1 MTQPTILSLSL
12 SSLTLSLSLMCRW
25 TLLSLWTTKDGEPNT
40 VLFHLAIP
48 LMSAQGFAN
57 YFVYVVD
64 KKTLRSVCC
73 CAPRGRSSGVEEEGA
88 PPRKGA
94 VFAVPSFETNVPLSR
109 KQHQTKAWCVCVCVC
124 CTGTYSLRVVCCW
137 CCLLLFVVV
146 VVVVVVVSIGGG
158 ILDAASPAQGGAEKA
173 RGRMLE
179 SHIYRMQ
186 CEIDPGELTLGDMI
200 GCGSSAD
207 VRRGKLWGTE
217 VAVKIPRANP
227 AMRAL
232 TAASASASAQPPP
245 PSFVEMETEIHILS
259 TVANPCVVRFY
270 GVCRVPTGLAIVTE
284 LCEGTLQQ
292 ELVRLKS
299 QVRADTCW
307 AEESCFRLLLLQWM
321 AEIVSGLICLHSKGL
336 IHGDLKPSNILLQQ
350 GQAKLCD
357 FGCARSMYASRNS
370 YTGQGTAGYMSPELM
385 EGGERER
392 ERDEGAAAALSPK
405 VDVFAFGSTCWSMV
419 ELKEPFEEEAPS
431 IFWVRDFLVSGRRLQ
446 VANEACPSLLKS
458 LIDACWKHQPGE
470 RPSVH
475 ELLHT
480 VQQLQGTTRT
490 SASKTHLLH
499 QGPKPSLCAH
509 EDHGSTSNSGSSGLN
524 FGSDSTSP
532 SGSN

>member
-1 MTQPTILSLSL
+1 MV
-12 SSLTLSLSLMCRW
+12 W
-25 TLLSLWTTKDGEPNT
+25 
-40 VLFHLAIP
+40 
-48 LMSAQGFAN
+48 
-57 YFVYVVD
+57 
-64 KKTLRSVCC
+64 
-73 CAPRGRSSGVEEEGA
+73 
-88 PPRKGA
+88 
-94 VFAVPSFETNVPLSR
+94 
-109 KQHQTKAWCVCVCVC
+109 CVC
-124 CTGTYSLRVVCCW
+124 CTGTYSVR
-137 CCLLLFVVV
+137 VVV
-146 VVVVVVVSIGGG
+146 VLVSIGG
-158 ILDAASPAQGGAEKA
+158 ILDAWQVPPAQGGTEKA
-173 RGRMLE
+173 RGMLE

-186 CEIDPGELTLGDMI
+186 CEIDPGELTLGDML

-217 VAVKIPRANP
+217 VAVKIPRANTSMSSHRTP
-227 AMRAL
+227 
-232 TAASASASAQPPP
+232 TASASAHPPTP
-245 PSFVEMETEIHILS
+245 VEMETEIQILS

-307 AEESCFRLLLLQWM
+307 AEESRFRLLLLQWM
-321 AEIVSGLICLHSKGL
+321 AEVVSGLIYLHSKGVV
-336 IHGDLKPSNILLQQ
+336 HGDLKPSNILLQQ

-357 FGCARSMYASRNS
+357 FGCARSVYASHSS

-385 EGGERER
+385 EGRKEEER
-392 ERDEGAAAALSPK
+392 ERDEGAVSLFPK

-431 IFWVRDFLVSGRRLQ
+431 IFWVRDFLVSGRRLR

-458 LIDACWKHQPGE
+458 LIDACWKHHPGE

-480 VQQLQGTTRT
+480 VQQLKGTTST
-490 SASKTHLLH
+490 SISKTHLLH
-499 QGPKPSLCAH
+499 QDLESSLCAH
-509 EDHGSTSNSGSSGLN
+509 KDHSSTSNSGSSDFN
-524 FGSDSTSP
+524 FSSGSTSP